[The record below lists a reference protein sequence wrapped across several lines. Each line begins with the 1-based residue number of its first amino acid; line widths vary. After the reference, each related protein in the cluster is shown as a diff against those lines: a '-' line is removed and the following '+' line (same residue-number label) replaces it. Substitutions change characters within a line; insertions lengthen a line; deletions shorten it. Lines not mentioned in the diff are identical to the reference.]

1 VKPKKHGFHG
11 FGEVKP
17 EQNWEKTCF
26 FGDDVRLDMAF
37 FLRGLIGNSMKLG
50 LRIS

>member
-17 EQNWEKTCF
+17 EIGKKHVFLGMMFVWTWPF
-26 FGDDVRLDMAF
+26 FCGD
-37 FLRGLIGNSMKLG
+37 
-50 LRIS
+50 